1 MNDSKQYGC
10 PVEVTVDVIGG
21 KWKCT
26 ILWWLRRSAKRFG
39 ELMQLI
45 PRISRKVLTN
55 QLRELERD
63 GLIERQTYPESPPR
77 VEYSLTSL
85 GETLEP
91 ITDLM
96 CDWGKAQVPGFN
108 FGLLDLSGL
117 NILLVSEDSN
127 SREQLRIELETIRG
141 AEVNTASIVAFIER
155 QPQVEPDVV
164 IIDLSHRLLRR
175 KTTKPAV
182 IVGEVETSLNSLSD
196 RVRLLATELNKS
208 IPAIALADRVE
219 TRTQGFAD
227 GFGLILTKPVEP
239 SELVAAIGNV
249 TGKLTTEG

>member
-1 MNDSKQYGC
+1 MNESNQYGC

-63 GLIERQTYPESPPR
+63 GLIERQAYQESPPR
-77 VEYSLTSL
+77 VEYSLSAL
-85 GETLEP
+85 GETLKP

-96 CDWGKAQVPGFN
+96 CDWGKEQLPGFN
-108 FGLLDLSGL
+108 FGLLDLVGL
-117 NILLVSEDSN
+117 NILVVAKAEN
-127 SREQLRIELETIRG
+127 TKEQLRIELATIRG
-141 AEVNTASIVAFIER
+141 ARVTTTSIIAFGESLPPI
-155 QPQVEPDVV
+155 EPDAIVV
-164 IIDLSHRLLRR
+164 DLSEAEASLD
-175 KTTKPAV
+175 
-182 IVGEVETSLNSLSD
+182 SLN
-196 RVRLLATELNKS
+196 RQVRLLARELNKS
-208 IPAIALADRVE
+208 IPTIALADRIE

-239 SELVAAIGNV
+239 SELVAAIGCMTV
-249 TGKLTTEG
+249 RLG